1 MNTNILL
8 AVDVATVSPL
18 RHVSSAVD
26 MTRALIRDDT
36 DRVIVLHVREFSV
49 ARLPRTM
56 FQHGGAP
63 GRRAVDEVVSGLRAA
78 GIRASGVVR
87 EADFGHVAQT
97 IVDAAHE
104 FDARVIV
111 LGSRS
116 RTGLPRVPVHDV
128 ATHVLHKC
136 SLPVLVV
143 PPCNEPTR
151 SQPCPVASRTY

>member
-1 MNTNILL
+1 MKTNILL

-18 RHVSSAVD
+18 RHVSSAVE
-26 MTRALIRDDT
+26 MTRTLVRDDT

-49 ARLPRTM
+49 PRLPRTM
-56 FQHGGAP
+56 LEHGGAP

-97 IVDAAHE
+97 IVNAAHE

-116 RTGLPRVPVHDV
+116 RTGLPRIPVHDV
-128 ATHVLHKC
+128 ATHVMHKC
-136 SLPVLVV
+136 ALPVLVV
-143 PPCNEPTR
+143 PPSDELADSEPR
-151 SQPCPVASRTY
+151 AAVR